1 MRIATGNIGHESSTF
16 TPIETPY
23 EAFQEASRGFHRGP
37 EVIEAMSDTN
47 TGCGGFIDSAATHG
61 YELVPILWTFAEP
74 SGPVHAEAWARLK
87 SEFLERLE
95 AAMPVD
101 GALLDLHGAMVIQGI
116 DDGEGDLLRGV
127 RSILGPDR
135 PVVVT
140 LDLHANISDTMAELS
155 DVIIPCDTYPHVDFR
170 ERGREAADL
179 IVRTL
184 RGEIRP
190 TMAVELLPLL
200 WAGGNVTG
208 FEPFDGIVAR
218 AHQLEAQ
225 PGILTASVNPGVRL
239 GPTFPKPA
247 PPSSWSPTAIRPGPG
262 ARPRPTPTGSS
273 GNASSS
279 WSTWS
284 PSTTRWPRPAQPDP
298 AQS

>member
-23 EAFQEASRGFHRGP
+23 EVFQESSRGFHRGP
-37 EVIEAMSDTN
+37 ELIEAMRDTN
-47 TGCGGFIDSAATHG
+47 TGCGGFIDGAATHG
-61 YELVPILWTFAEP
+61 YELVPLLWTFAEP

-87 SEFLERLE
+87 AEFLERLE

-127 RSILGPDR
+127 RAILGPDR
-135 PVVVT
+135 PVIVT

-179 IVRTL
+179 MVRTL

-190 TMAVELLPLL
+190 TMAVELSAPALGRRQRHRLRAFRRHRRPRPP
-200 WAGGNVTG
+200 TRS
-208 FEPFDGIVAR
+208 PAR
-218 AHQLEAQ
+218 HPHRLRQ
-225 PGILTASVNPGVRL
+225 PGVRL
-239 GPTFPKPA
+239 GGHPRSRHLRRCSNGRRSPQGQARGQGLRGLDLRATPA
-247 PPSSWSPTAIRPGPG
+247 IPGRLG
-262 ARPRPTPTGSS
+262 HV
-273 GNASSS
+273 
-279 WSTWS
+279 
-284 PSTTRWPRPAQPDP
+284 
-298 AQS
+298 

>member
-23 EAFQEASRGFHRGP
+23 EVFQESSRGFHRGP
-37 EVIEAMSDTN
+37 ELIEAMRDTN
-47 TGCGGFIDSAATHG
+47 TGCGGFIDGAATHG
-61 YELVPILWTFAEP
+61 YELVPLLWTFAEP
-74 SGPVHAEAWARLK
+74 SGPVHAEAWTRLK
-87 SEFLERLE
+87 AEFLERLE

-127 RSILGPDR
+127 RAILGPDR
-135 PVVVT
+135 PVIVT

-190 TMAVELLPLL
+190 TMAVELCPCSGPAATSPASSLS
-200 WAGGNVTG
+200 
-208 FEPFDGIVAR
+208 
-218 AHQLEAQ
+218 
-225 PGILTASVNPGVRL
+225 TASSPAPTNSKPSPASSSPPSTRGSPGR
-239 GPTFPKPA
+239 TSPKPA
-247 PPSSWSPTAIRPGPG
+247 PPSL
-262 ARPRPTPTGSS
+262 
-273 GNASSS
+273 
-279 WSTWS
+279 
-284 PSTTRWPRPAQPDP
+284 
-298 AQS
+298 